1 MPSETISIVT
11 LPNGFTANN
20 QALRLSLYITP
31 RLSGAAKLT
40 SFPDFLNWPHTLKAA
55 GLKVTLQCAGKQTTV
70 TVDTTP
76 LDEALWTAVFN
87 KDTFVAAFQRTDYSN
102 RLILSYPV
110 AEALT
115 SIKNLYQYA
124 AFHNPVLTFGERGL
138 REYVTGFRVSGQGGD
153 PAYLRA
159 YERLQAW
166 REQLDLANT
175 ELLSYA
181 QPAPQN
187 DGDVPTSVQL
197 VNSSQ
202 TNAVARRFDLYTTM
216 PPAPGRPPLPQ
227 TPQDFSQ
234 VLDFHQ
240 AIASLQ
246 SYPQLLRAFGLVIDI
261 DVPLGFVATSPD
273 PTGFLRIAVT
283 AFTPGTS
290 LAIVP
295 EWNFPLTAYLR
306 STDQFSA
313 APAAQ
318 PGFREDIA
326 NGLLQLWPG
335 LFYLVQPDIDGAM
348 FKTIALAENFAS
360 SGATRERVASGLTA
374 LRSGGMS
381 LVASGRGIQLVN
393 SISQAKKFNDAVD
406 SGKNLPQPL
415 IARDLIR
422 GYRIDLW
429 SSHDRKW
436 HSLHRRNGHYTFGES
451 NSVSFKTVDEEGFN
465 QLTAAQPADDPT
477 RPPDPPI
484 DPNLPPSSTDL
495 YLHERI
501 ARWTGWSLSV
511 PRPGRSLNR
520 SPDPHKALDDDPT
533 VDEPTTPFQMR
544 KQFRVVKGSLPELR
558 FGRSYRVRART
569 VDVAGN
575 SILLREDQ
583 PGDSGIPSNLEGT
596 PYLRY
601 EPVPAPDVAYR
612 ELDNKNGSSL
622 DRIVIRTRNTD
633 PSLDTKP
640 TAETAERHIVPPRID
655 VKMAEH
661 HGMFDNASGKLKGD
675 QATYDL
681 IVAKD
686 AGKLPTQDAGDAQH
700 TKVPV
705 VPDPIIALPYLPDPF
720 SHGAALRDLPDTPPN
735 TNGTIKASKLSYAIP
750 PDAPERPGSV
760 TLIPFGHKWPDLQSF
775 RFKLVEGTGAP
786 TWDATGHE
794 LTVSVPKATTL
805 AIPVSSYLGAND
817 LRAMGVWEW
826 IKQYVDALN
835 ADYLSKGAND
845 PFLAQELNS
854 VAEFFELVTR
864 YALEGGHWALTP
876 SHILTLVHAV
886 QQPIGIPYFDE
897 IPVRQTGP
905 AVLLS
910 EPNSP
915 FQLVTAWR
923 APASKKASLIGG
935 LTINGASTVKVDI
948 VGQWTDPVD
957 TGSGDPSTIH
967 NSTHVDEVP
976 LPTTREGVLI
986 APGVEPRHVGYYLPE
1001 DDAIWFANDG
1011 EQTGTESSPIAPGLA
1026 APQHDFGDT
1035 RHHIVEYKAI
1045 ATSRFRDYFP
1055 TGPDDQFTR
1064 TSHAITVD
1072 VPSSSRP
1079 LAPSVLYVVP
1089 TFGWTRELST
1099 NIQTSVRSGRGL
1111 RVYLGRPWYSSGV
1124 DELLGVVTWPEFT
1137 PAPTDDDREA
1147 YKPFFTQWGLD
1158 PIWQARPIASVP
1170 TIGDFANAIATGTG
1184 LQLDGAAGALF
1195 DVAGHPVQF
1204 DKPKNAWYCDIILDE
1219 SATYAPFIRLALA
1232 RYQPHSV
1239 PGAELSRVV
1248 LADFAQLTP
1257 DRSVVVTREPF
1268 DVRTLRVVV
1277 AGLAPEAPNRN
1288 RIDIRV
1294 QKRVVTSPS
1303 EELGWQDAA
1312 TADVTITP
1320 QSPAPSGPDAAL
1332 WYGTVT
1338 FSNDPQP
1345 NEYRLLIA
1353 EYELIPK
1360 DFDLIL
1366 LAQREKVTVQEI
1378 HARLEVPGF
1387 PGMKSSRT
1395 FPFPPP
1401 LGERLIYLDS
1411 IPIVLRQLQKP
1422 KARI

>member
-1 MPSETISIVT
+1 MPSEIISIVT
-11 LPNGFTANN
+11 LPNGFTSNN
-20 QALRLSLYITP
+20 QALRLSVYITP
-31 RLSGAAKLT
+31 RLSGAATLG

-70 TVDTTP
+70 TVDTSP
-76 LDEALWTAVFN
+76 LNEALWAAVFN
-87 KDTFVAAFQRTDYSN
+87 QETFVAVFQRADYSK

-110 AEALT
+110 AEAL
-115 SIKNLYQYA
+115 SSVKNLYQYA
-124 AFHNPVLTFGERGL
+124 AFHNPLLTFIERGI
-138 REYVTGFRVSGQGGD
+138 RDYVSGFRVSGQRGD

-166 REQLDLANT
+166 RDQQDLAAT

-181 QPAPQN
+181 QPSPEN
-187 DGDVPTSVQL
+187 SGDVPTSVQL

-216 PPAPGRPPLPQ
+216 PPAPGRPALPS

-234 VLDFHQ
+234 LLDFHQ

-246 SYPQLLRAFGLVIDI
+246 SYPQLLRAFGLVIDVE
-261 DVPLGFVATSPD
+261 VPLDFVANSPD
-273 PTGFLRIAVT
+273 PTGFLTIAVT

-290 LAIVP
+290 LQIVP
-295 EWNFPLTAYLR
+295 QWNFPLTAYVR
-306 STDQFSA
+306 SPDQFSA
-313 APAAQ
+313 APAIQ
-318 PGFREDIA
+318 PTFRQDIA
-326 NGLLQLWPG
+326 NGLLQLWSG
-335 LFYLVQPDIDGAM
+335 LFYLVQLDIDGAM
-348 FKTIALAENFAS
+348 FKAIALAENFAS
-360 SGATRERVASGLTA
+360 AGTTQERVASGLTA

-381 LVASGRGIQLVN
+381 LVGSGRGIQLVQ
-393 SISQAKKFNDAVD
+393 SISQSKEFNDAVD
-406 SGKNLPQPL
+406 AGKNLPRPL

-429 SSHDRKW
+429 SSHDHKW
-436 HSLHRRNGHYTFGES
+436 HSLHRRNGDYAFGAPS
-451 NSVSFKTVDEEGFN
+451 SVSLKTVDEEGFN
-465 QLTAAQPADDPT
+465 QFSAAQPADDPT

-484 DPNLPPSSTDL
+484 DPNLPPSSSDL
-495 YLHERI
+495 YVHERV

-511 PRPGRSLNR
+511 PRPGKSLNR

-533 VDEPTTPFQMR
+533 LDEPATPFKMK
-544 KQFRVVKGSLPELR
+544 KQFQVVKGSLPELR
-558 FGRSYRVRART
+558 FGRAYRVRART

-575 SILLREDQ
+575 SVALRDDQ
-583 PGDSGIPSNLEGT
+583 PGDSAIPSNPQGT

-601 EPVPAPDVAYR
+601 EPVPAPDVAYQ

-622 DRIVIRTRNTD
+622 DRIVIRTHNTD

-640 TAETAERHIVPPRID
+640 TTETAERHIVPARID

-661 HGMFDNASGKLKGD
+661 HGMFDDGSGKLKGD

-686 AGKLPTQDAGDAQH
+686 GGKLPTQDAGDAQH
-700 TKVPV
+700 TQVPV
-705 VPDPIIALPYLPDPF
+705 IPDPVITLPYFPDPF
-720 SHGAALRDLPDTPPN
+720 SRGAALRNLPDTPPD
-735 TNGTIKASKLSYAIP
+735 TNGTIAGSKLSYAIP
-750 PDAPERPGSV
+750 PDAPQRPGSV
-760 TLIPFGHKWPDLQSF
+760 TLIPFDGKWPDLQSF
-775 RFKLVEGTGAP
+775 RFKLVEGKATP
-786 TWDATGHE
+786 SWDAPSRE
-794 LTVSVPKATTL
+794 LTVSIPKATTL
-805 AIPVSSYLGAND
+805 EIPLSSYLGPKD
-817 LRAMGVWEW
+817 LPEMGIWEW

-835 ADYLSKGAND
+835 ADYLNNGAND
-845 PFLAQELNS
+845 PFLAQELNG
-854 VAEFFELVTR
+854 VAEFFELITR

-876 SHILTLVHAV
+876 SHTLTLVHAV

-897 IPVRQTGP
+897 IPAQQTGP
-905 AVLLS
+905 TVLLT

-915 FQLVTAWR
+915 FELVTGWR

-948 VGQWTDPVD
+948 IGQWTDPVD
-957 TGSGDPSTIH
+957 TGSGDPSTVH
-967 NSTHVDEVP
+967 NSTHVDEIP
-976 LPTTREGVLI
+976 LPTTSERVLI
-986 APGVEPRHVGYYLPE
+986 APGVDQRQVGYYLPE

-1011 EQTGTESSPIAPGLA
+1011 QQIGVAPNSIAPGLA

-1035 RHHIVEYKAI
+1035 KHHVVEYKAI

-1055 TGPDDQFTR
+1055 PGPDDQFTR
-1064 TSHAITVD
+1064 TSHAVTVD

-1124 DELLGVVTWPEFT
+1124 GELLGVVTWPELAS
-1137 PAPTDDDREA
+1137 APTDDEREA

-1158 PIWQARPIASVP
+1158 PIWQTRPIAAVP
-1170 TIGDFANAIATGTG
+1170 KFYDFSDAVATGTG
-1184 LQLDGAAGALF
+1184 LQLDGAARLF
-1195 DVAGHPVQF
+1195 DVAGHAVHF
-1204 DKPKNAWYCDIILDE
+1204 DKTKNAWYCDVVLDE
-1219 SATYAPFIRLALA
+1219 TETYAPFIRLALA
-1232 RYQPHSV
+1232 RYQPHSIS
-1239 PGAELSRVV
+1239 GTELSRVV

-1268 DVRTLRVVV
+1268 DLRTLRVVI

-1294 QKRVVTSPS
+1294 QKRAVASQS

-1312 TADVTITP
+1312 ASDVSITP
-1320 QSPAPSGPDAAL
+1320 QNPSPSGPDAAL
-1332 WYGTVT
+1332 WYGTIT
-1338 FSNDPQP
+1338 FTNDPQP

-1353 EYELIPK
+1353 EFELIPS

-1366 LAQREKVTVQEI
+1366 LAQREGVTVREI
-1378 HARLEVPGF
+1378 QARFDVPGF
-1387 PGMKSSRT
+1387 PSIR
-1395 FPFPPP
+1395 FPRPIPFPPR
-1401 LGERLIYLDS
+1401 LGERLIYLDT
-1411 IPIVLRQLQKP
+1411 IPLL
-1422 KARI
+1422 